1 MLVLQHLVPGV
12 SQHQKPHKKMDLIL
26 KYSSDMD
33 INFRLPEATVFL
45 IAGVFLQ
52 ICNKG
57 KYITEI
63 KIFYLF

>member
-1 MLVLQHLVPGV
+1 M
-12 SQHQKPHKKMDLIL
+12 KMGLIL
-26 KYSSDMD
+26 KYISDMD
-33 INFRLPEATVFL
+33 INFRLPEAAVFL

-57 KYITEI
+57 KYITKI

>member
-1 MLVLQHLVPGV
+1 M
-12 SQHQKPHKKMDLIL
+12 KMGLIL
-26 KYSSDMD
+26 KYISDMD
-33 INFRLPEATVFL
+33 INFRLPETAVFF

-57 KYITEI
+57 KYINEI